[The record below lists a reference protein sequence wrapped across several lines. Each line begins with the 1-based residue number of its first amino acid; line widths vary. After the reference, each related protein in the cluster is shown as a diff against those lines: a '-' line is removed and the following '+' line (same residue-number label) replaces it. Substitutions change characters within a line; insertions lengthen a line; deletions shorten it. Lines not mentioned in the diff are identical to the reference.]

1 MSTSFTARWNEAAID
16 ENYEKWRRMP
26 ASVSPDWAF
35 FFEGFELGFA
45 RYQRNGAKPPIEPPS
60 TSLTGRSTTLESR
73 VEALIYTYRTLG
85 HTLAKLDPLSDEIP
99 YQPLLELKE
108 FGISSADLDQTV
120 SSRSYRNG
128 KPMRVREVV
137 EEMKAIYCSTLG
149 VEYMHIQNP
158 RIRHWIRERVES
170 RLAAPEVSNDDS
182 KGKDAATPHF
192 RILRTLHKAESFENF
207 LHTTY
212 VGSKRFSMEGG
223 ESMMVAL
230 SEILHRSPGLGI
242 KEIVLG
248 MAHRG
253 RLNVLTNFLKK
264 PFEILFNEFS
274 DKYDPDLGDASG
286 DVKYHLGYQTTR
298 RNEQGEEVEVYLA
311 ANPSH
316 LEAVD
321 PVVLGK
327 ARARQRILE
336 DTVERR
342 KVVPILIHGD
352 AAFPGQ
358 GIVAECFNLSQLA
371 GYRVGGTVHL
381 IVNNQI
387 GFTTLPADSRSTLY
401 CTEIAKTVEAPVFH
415 VNGDDPIAV
424 AEAARISLAF
434 RQEFGRDVVVD
445 IVCYRRYGHNE
456 GDEPLFTQPDLYKI
470 IRSHPRP
477 SEVFLKRAQELGTLT
492 REDFDA
498 SWKKSQSQL
507 EAALAEMKKGIV
519 TDVKANQAAFVGSTA
534 VFQPPYSFRAIK
546 TAISEKTL
554 RTIVEGLTTVPSDFR
569 VLPKIRKTIMERRR
583 DIFAKGGP
591 YDWAYGEALA
601 FGSLMLQGIP
611 VRLSGQD
618 SRRGTFSH
626 RHSVF
631 YDEVNRERYIPLKH
645 LSPGQAS
652 FCVYNSP
659 LSEAAVLGFD
669 YGYSMDYPKMLCIWE
684 AQFGDFANGAQVII
698 DQFIASGETKWLRPS
713 SLVMLLPHGYEGQGP
728 EHSSARLER
737 FLQLCANE
745 NMEVC
750 NLTTPAQYFHVLRR
764 QMLRD
769 FRKPLIIMTPKS
781 LLRSESAVSTS
792 EDFTHGAFHEIME
805 GPKPKDPA
813 KVERLILC
821 SGKVYYDL
829 LAYRRKN
836 DLENRCALVRL
847 EQIYPLNDET
857 LRSITAPYE
866 HAKEIIW
873 CQEEPENMGAWNHLL
888 PKLMKFFGRPIGFA
902 GRESSAST
910 AVGSTAAHTLE
921 QTTLIA
927 QAFGVV

>member
-1 MSTSFTARWNEAAID
+1 
-16 ENYEKWRRMP
+16 
-26 ASVSPDWAF
+26 
-35 FFEGFELGFA
+35 
-45 RYQRNGAKPPIEPPS
+45 
-60 TSLTGRSTTLESR
+60 
-73 VEALIYTYRTLG
+73 
-85 HTLAKLDPLSDEIP
+85 
-99 YQPLLELKE
+99 
-108 FGISSADLDQTV
+108 
-120 SSRSYRNG
+120 
-128 KPMRVREVV
+128 
-137 EEMKAIYCSTLG
+137 
-149 VEYMHIQNP
+149 
-158 RIRHWIRERVES
+158 
-170 RLAAPEVSNDDS
+170 
-182 KGKDAATPHF
+182 
-192 RILRTLHKAESFENF
+192 
-207 LHTTY
+207 
-212 VGSKRFSMEGG
+212 
-223 ESMMVAL
+223 
-230 SEILHRSPGLGI
+230 
-242 KEIVLG
+242 
-248 MAHRG
+248 
-253 RLNVLTNFLKK
+253 
-264 PFEILFNEFS
+264 
-274 DKYDPDLGDASG
+274 
-286 DVKYHLGYQTTR
+286 
-298 RNEQGEEVEVYLA
+298 
-311 ANPSH
+311 
-316 LEAVD
+316 
-321 PVVLGK
+321 
-327 ARARQRILE
+327 
-336 DTVERR
+336 
-342 KVVPILIHGD
+342 
-352 AAFPGQ
+352 
-358 GIVAECFNLSQLA
+358 
-371 GYRVGGTVHL
+371 
-381 IVNNQI
+381 
-387 GFTTLPADSRSTLY
+387 
-401 CTEIAKTVEAPVFH
+401 
-415 VNGDDPIAV
+415 
-424 AEAARISLAF
+424 
-434 RQEFGRDVVVD
+434 
-445 IVCYRRYGHNE
+445 
-456 GDEPLFTQPDLYKI
+456 
-470 IRSHPRP
+470 
-477 SEVFLKRAQELGTLT
+477 
-492 REDFDA
+492 
-498 SWKKSQSQL
+498 
-507 EAALAEMKKGIV
+507 MKKGIV

-737 FLQLCANE
+737 FLQLCENE

>member
-16 ENYEKWRRMP
+16 ENYEKWRKD
-26 ASVSPDWAF
+26 ASSVSTDWAS

-45 RYQRNGAKPPIEPPS
+45 RYLKNQDKAPEGVASGSLTTGSYRPSSSSNS
-60 TSLTGRSTTLESR
+60 TSLESR

-85 HTLAKLDPLSDEIP
+85 HTLARLNPLSAEIP

-108 FGISSADLDQTV
+108 FGLTESDLDETV
-120 SSRSYRNG
+120 SSRSYRDG
-128 KPMRVREVV
+128 TPLVLREIVA
-137 EEMKAIYCSTLG
+137 ELNSIYCGTLG

-158 RIRHWIRERVES
+158 RIRHWVREQVES
-170 RLAAPEVSNDDS
+170 RA
-182 KGKDAATPHF
+182 GKVDTATPHY

-212 VGSKRFSMEGG
+212 VGSKRFSIEGG
-223 ESMMVAL
+223 ESMLVAL
-230 SEILHRSPGLGI
+230 SEILHRSPGQGV

-264 PFEILFNEFS
+264 PFAILFNEFS
-274 DKYDPDLGDASG
+274 DKYDPDLGEASG
-286 DVKYHLGYQTTR
+286 DVKYHLGYHTTR
-298 RNEQGEEVEVYLA
+298 RNEKGEEVEVYLA

-336 DTVERR
+336 DTIERR

-358 GIVAECFNLSQLA
+358 GIVAECFNLSQLP
-371 GYRVGGTVHL
+371 GYKVGGTVHL

-424 AEAARISLAF
+424 AEAARIALAF

-456 GDEPLFTQPDLYKI
+456 GDEPLFTQPDLYKV
-470 IRSHPRP
+470 IRAHKRP
-477 SEVFLKRAQELGTLT
+477 SEIFLKRAMEIGTLT
-492 REDFDA
+492 QEEFDS

-507 EAALAEMKKGIV
+507 EAALAEMKMGID
-519 TDVKANQAAFVGSTA
+519 TDVKANQKAFVGSTA
-534 VFQPPYSFRAIK
+534 VFQPPYSFKPVK
-546 TAISEKTL
+546 TAINEKTL
-554 RTIVEGLTTVPSDFR
+554 KTIVDGLTTVPSDFR
-569 VLPKIRKTIMERRR
+569 ILPKVRKTILERRR
-583 DIFAKGGP
+583 EVFEKGGP
-591 YDWAYGEALA
+591 YDWAFGEALA

-611 VRLSGQD
+611 IRLSGQD

-631 YDEVNRERYIPLKH
+631 YDEVNRERYIPLQH
-645 LSPGQAS
+645 LAPDQAR

-669 YGYSMDYPKMLCIWE
+669 YGYSMDYPKMLCMWE

-737 FLQLCANE
+737 FLQLCADE

-781 LLRSESAVSTS
+781 LLRSEAAVSTS
-792 EDFTHGAFHEIME
+792 KDFTEGEFHEILE
-805 GPKPKDPA
+805 GPKAADPS

-821 SGKVYYDL
+821 TGKVYYDL
-829 LAYRRKN
+829 QSYREKN
-836 DLENRCALVRL
+836 GWNNRSAIVRL
-847 EQIYPLNDET
+847 EQIYPLHEEK
-857 LRSITAPYE
+857 LRKVTAPYVQV
-866 HAKEIIW
+866 KEIVW
-873 CQEEPENMGAWNHLL
+873 CQEEPENMGSWHHLL
-888 PKLMKFFGRPIGFA
+888 PKLMKFFGRTISYA
-902 GRESSAST
+902 GREQDAST
-910 AVGSTAAHTLE
+910 AVGTTAAHKNE
-921 QTTLIA
+921 QEALIA
-927 QAFGVV
+927 QAFGV